1 MKKRAKKLALAKES
15 LRSLHRVAGADTA
28 ALDWCMGSML
38 CEPAPCPTGM
48 YASCK
53 SLEMI

>member
-1 MKKRAKKLALAKES
+1 MKKRAKKLVLAKETFHS
-15 LRSLHRVAGADTA
+15 LSRVVGADTA
-28 ALDWCMGSML
+28 GLDWCMGSML

-53 SLEMI
+53 SLQE